1 MLERTVFFRSVLEVK
16 SLPRSL
22 AEVVISG
29 RSNVGKSSVINA
41 LCLRKNLARISK
53 TPGRTKSI
61 NIYSVSKGKWIVDLP
76 GYGFAKVSRYEKE
89 LWSKMIES
97 YLIQRES
104 KKMVYII
111 IDAFVGPTELDF
123 NMVDWLNKLGGIS
136 FKIIAN
142 KYDKVHQNI
151 SENAIQVKTAKYF
164 DADEAKIFVISAK
177 MRNGLA
183 RLRADVVKFL
193 TS

>member
-136 FKIIAN
+136 FKIIVN
-142 KYDKVHQNI
+142 KCDKLHQNI
-151 SENAIQVKTAKYF
+151 SENAIQVRTAKYF

-183 RLRADVVKFL
+183 RLRTDVVKFL